1 MPFVKSNIYFQGNP
15 IIPILQRQV
24 EHMRELVAS
33 AGSELLSTPRE
44 PYIEDLVERFKL
56 QIPVLDMAG
65 ATQDVSEGMVPEF
78 RLPQMQSRYGG
89 RMIPGTICNLEI
101 PYTGHKSFFDVA
113 PTALSSSHPQG
124 FERDGKIVVTIAGGD
139 SLTAEEITRW
149 FTSQPALFEQYLEYL
164 RVDERQFVPQFVQ
177 AANQAFTQRV
187 AKLQRDAALS
197 AAIPF
202 PLKAR
207 ADAPMTYA
215 VPTVQRKILPTP
227 AAKVIK
233 GTPVLIEDHYK
244 HILSVIDQMTKVM
257 ERSPRAFKEMG
268 EEDIRTHYLV
278 QLNGHYE
285 ANATGETF
293 NLEGKTDI
301 SIRDDGEVI
310 FIAELKFWDG
320 PKSISEAVDQ
330 LLKYVSWRDTKTAL
344 IVFNRKKDFTKVVAS
359 AAETVRAHPNCRAGM
374 KEEGSTR
381 FRFTFKNKRDD
392 DRDFAMT
399 LLLFNVPT

>member
-1 MPFVKSNIYFQGNP
+1 MPFVKSVIFFQGNP
-15 IIPILQRQV
+15 IIPILRRQI
-24 EHMRELVAS
+24 EQMREIVGN
-33 AGSELLSTPRE
+33 AGTELLNTAQQQYVE
-44 PYIEDLVERFKL
+44 NLVERFKL
-56 QIPVLDMAG
+56 QIPVLDMEG
-65 ATQDVSEGMVPEF
+65 ATKDVSEGLVPEF

-113 PTALSSSHPQG
+113 PTVVSSSHPQG
-124 FERDGKIVVTIAGGD
+124 FERDGKIVVTIAGGE
-139 SLTAEEITRW
+139 SLTAEEITKW

-164 RVDERQFVPQFVQ
+164 RVDERQFAPQFVQ
-177 AANQAFTQRV
+177 AANEAFAQRV
-187 AKLQRDAALS
+187 AKLKRDAALS

-207 ADAPMTYA
+207 PDAPMTYA
-215 VPTVQRKILPTP
+215 VPTVQRRILPTP
-227 AAKVIK
+227 AAKAIK
-233 GTPVLIEDHYK
+233 GTPVLMEDHYK

-301 SIRDDGEVI
+301 SIRDAGEVI

-320 PKSISEAVDQ
+320 PKSISDAIDQ

-344 IVFNRKKDFTKVVAS
+344 VVFNRRRDFTKVVAS
-359 AAETVRAHPNCRAGM
+359 AVETVRAHPNCRQGM
-374 KEEGSTR
+374 KEEGPTR
-381 FRFTFKNKRDD
+381 FRFTFKNKSDD

-399 LLLFNVPT
+399 LMLFNVPT